1 MRSRVGRTD
10 MTPEMVG
17 EIRSAN
23 IGAAFAI
30 RAEPGSKGRDAL
42 MAVGLLL
49 TTATQLRLPGS
60 PLGPGE
66 VCLVIWIALT
76 LILELSGYTP
86 LTSALRRM
94 LTFWV
99 LFALAQSL
107 GILTAL
113 VIEDRHDPGLFWH
126 DVLAYLL
133 VAAFSCLAVV
143 ESGGVR
149 RLRRVMEIFATLG
162 VVCLTAQLFASWGL
176 VGLPLIEPW
185 FGDRFRG
192 WSNNPNQLALLCA
205 VLILVSLHLADSA
218 DRARKRWAA
227 LLCMIPAIIVGR
239 LTKTDTF
246 TFSLVGAVP
255 IYLVVKLRFWLGATE
270 RRTSLRT
277 VLAWCA
283 VIGVPLMLISA
294 LPFALSTNDD
304 PDQFAM
310 GMMKGGGK
318 EASAEADLRLAL
330 WSKAI
335 ERGMQ
340 SYMMGLGPGPHLPIP
355 PEIVAARIS
364 GELDAD
370 PHPDL
375 NGAPNFEAHNSP
387 LDLFTQG
394 GLLADAAFLWL
405 LALAWL
411 VPYKARHAGLVAL
424 VSGVAIFGLTNNIV
438 RPPIFWVTIAVC
450 LISGDRPEGAHTIR
464 RGS

>member
-1 MRSRVGRTD
+1 
-10 MTPEMVG
+10 MVG
-17 EIRSAN
+17 EFRGSNVGAAPAIRS
-23 IGAAFAI
+23 
-30 RAEPGSKGRDAL
+30 EPGSAGRDAL

-66 VCLVIWIALT
+66 VCLAAWIGLT
-76 LILELSGYTP
+76 LVLELGRYTP
-86 LTSALRRM
+86 LTSAFRRL
-94 LTFWV
+94 LTFWA

-107 GILTAL
+107 GTLTAL
-113 VIEDRHDPGLFWH
+113 VIGDQHDPSLFWH
-126 DVLAYLL
+126 DILAYPL
-133 VAAFSCLAVV
+133 VAAFSCLCVIEPGAA
-143 ESGGVR
+143 R
-149 RLRRVMEIFATLG
+149 RQRRSMEIFAMLG
-162 VVCLTAQLFASWGL
+162 AGCLVPQLAAAWDL
-176 VGLPLIEPW
+176 IGLPVIEPW
-185 FGDRFRG
+185 FYDRFQG
-192 WSNNPNQLALLCA
+192 WSNNPNQLAFLCA
-205 VLILVSLHLADSA
+205 VLILVSLHLADTA
-218 DRARKRWAA
+218 DRAGKRWAA

-318 EASAEADLRLAL
+318 EASAETDLRLAL
-330 WSKAI
+330 WSEAI

-411 VPYKARHAGLVAL
+411 VPYKARLAGLMAL
-424 VSGVAIFGLTNNIV
+424 ISGVAIFGLTNNIV
-438 RPPIFWVTIAVC
+438 RPPIFWFTIAVC
-450 LISGDRPEGAHTIR
+450 LISGDRLESAHTTR